1 MDSFCGGV
9 VGEPCGAVF
18 SLKAVSDP
26 SEPAAPST
34 PGACSACPPFPVAC
48 AHAFLVAL
56 TGVAYLPGRV
66 TLPETVP

>member
-1 MDSFCGGV
+1 MDSFGGGV
-9 VGEPCGAVF
+9 VGELCGVVF

-26 SEPAAPST
+26 PEPAAPST

-56 TGVAYLPGRV
+56 TGAAYLPGRV
-66 TLPETVP
+66 NLD